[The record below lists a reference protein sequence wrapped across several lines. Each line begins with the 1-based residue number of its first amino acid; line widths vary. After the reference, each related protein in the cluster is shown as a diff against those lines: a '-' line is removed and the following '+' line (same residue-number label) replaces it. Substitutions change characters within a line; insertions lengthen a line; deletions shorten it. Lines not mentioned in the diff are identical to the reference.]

1 MQMYSKRVLQRV
13 ETGGA
18 RGEREGGKSLAGGR
32 QRGTLSLKG
41 RACQL
46 RDQTPAVAVLRLCR
60 QTELQAR
67 ASPLRDEW
75 GAILLA
81 PALASFTR
89 SEPHLMAIE
98 HPSSHVALI
107 RPHKR

>member
-1 MQMYSKRVLQRV
+1 MQMYSKRVLQCV

-46 RDQTPAVAVLRLCR
+46 RDQN
-60 QTELQAR
+60 AR
-67 ASPLRDEW
+67 RRRPSPLPPD
-75 GAILLA
+75 G
-81 PALASFTR
+81 P
-89 SEPHLMAIE
+89 
-98 HPSSHVALI
+98 PSKS
-107 RPHKR
+107 